1 MNTVEEFEVSG
12 TFEPI
17 QLLASL
23 DTSLISQNPS
33 LLGLYQQ
40 AVIAEKNAK
49 LETAQTLPDFKIGYF
64 NQSIIGYQNVG
75 NQDVYFDAANRF
87 TGINFGLN
95 IPLTFFSNSA
105 KIKSLKLQQES
116 LQKQADNN
124 KLILQNQL
132 RNAFQQYGVNL
143 SQYNLYRETAT
154 ANSEIIVNTATVG
167 FKSGEIGYL
176 EYANAL
182 QTATDIQ
189 LKYLQ
194 SIYQINQ
201 SIININLLIS
211 K

>member
-1 MNTVEEFEVSG
+1 M
-12 TFEPI
+12 
-17 QLLASL
+17 
-23 DTSLISQNPS
+23 
-33 LLGLYQQ
+33 
-40 AVIAEKNAK
+40 
-49 LETAQTLPDFKIGYF
+49 
-64 NQSIIGYQNVG
+64 
-75 NQDVYFDAANRF
+75 
-87 TGINFGLN
+87 
-95 IPLTFFSNSA
+95 
-105 KIKSLKLQQES
+105 
-116 LQKQADNN
+116 
-124 KLILQNQL
+124 QNQL

-143 SQYNLYRETAT
+143 SQYNLYHETAT
-154 ANSEIIVNTATVG
+154 ANSEIIVNTATLG